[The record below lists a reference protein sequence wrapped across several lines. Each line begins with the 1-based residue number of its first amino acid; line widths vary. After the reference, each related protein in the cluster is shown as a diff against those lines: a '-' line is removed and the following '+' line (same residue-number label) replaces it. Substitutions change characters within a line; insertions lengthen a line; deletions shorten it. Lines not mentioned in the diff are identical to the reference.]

1 MMYDVALIGMRQD
14 YDDKRFSVEA
24 DSIDSAEKIAQE
36 KVKKLN
42 QERDNPYCWSIVDI
56 EPHEE

>member
-24 DSIDSAEKIAQE
+24 DSIDGAEKCAR
-36 KVKKLN
+36 K
-42 QERDNPYCWSIVDI
+42 S
-56 EPHEE
+56 